1 MTSETLQV
9 IILIEL
15 KKGIRLLTKTSN
27 YYFEHLEAGG
37 AGLTSEA

>member
-27 YYFEHLEAGG
+27 YYFKHLEAGG
-37 AGLTSEA
+37 AGVTSEA